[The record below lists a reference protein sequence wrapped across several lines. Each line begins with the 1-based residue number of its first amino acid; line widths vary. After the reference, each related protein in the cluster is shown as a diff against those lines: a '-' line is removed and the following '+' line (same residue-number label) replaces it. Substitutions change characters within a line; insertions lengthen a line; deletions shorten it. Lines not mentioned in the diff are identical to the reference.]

1 MLLWAWGKMSVTAML
16 YALIGLSALLVVA
29 VFVHTKDD
37 SRRQRR
43 HYDLRHRGTY
53 GAFSRRIRI

>member
-1 MLLWAWGKMSVTAML
+1 ML